1 MAPWYPVN
9 LHGRGIRGGT
19 KWGAIP
25 SGNGAKRAFG
35 SMFLSSFESSV
46 DAKKR
51 VSIPAAFRKAL
62 GGADSVFL
70 WPSLDKPCIEGAG
83 QRLMEEFDAS
93 MSELDLMD
101 PRRIALANYIMGEA
115 RQAKLDE
122 GGRIVLDAELLSTAS
137 IGEKAK
143 FVGLGDR
150 FQIWEPYAYEAE
162 KAKMRALAKDNLGL
176 LKAKPRRPGQVAAE

>member
-1 MAPWYPVN
+1 
-9 LHGRGIRGGT
+9 
-19 KWGAIP
+19 
-25 SGNGAKRAFG
+25 
-35 SMFLSSFESSV
+35 MFLSSVESSV

-122 GGRIVLDAELLSTAS
+122 GGRIVLDAELLSVAGVS
-137 IGEKAK
+137 EKAK

-150 FQIWEPYAYEAE
+150 FQIWEPSAYEAE
-162 KAKMRALAKDNLGL
+162 KAKMRELAKDNLGL
-176 LKAKPRRPGQVAAE
+176 LKAKPRRSGQAAAE